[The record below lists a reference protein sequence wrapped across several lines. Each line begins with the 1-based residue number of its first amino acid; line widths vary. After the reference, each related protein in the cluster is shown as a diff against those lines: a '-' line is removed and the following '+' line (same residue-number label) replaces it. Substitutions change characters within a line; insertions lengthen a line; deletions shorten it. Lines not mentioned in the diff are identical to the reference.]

1 MGQEGK
7 KKSQTVGVL
16 LLDDEQAPIL
26 VDVFKRDKRLKV
38 CSIKLVSDVVQ
49 CDINVKAVISQ
60 VSNQP
65 SILIRLGR
73 VAREQPCA

>member
-1 MGQEGK
+1 MGNGARRK

-38 CSIKLVSDVVQ
+38 CPIMLH
-49 CDINVKAVISQ
+49 
-60 VSNQP
+60 
-65 SILIRLGR
+65 
-73 VAREQPCA
+73 